1 MSPEPPA
8 PWSTC
13 STCGDATP
21 PGATQ
26 CPTCGKEVPLP
37 AERAAPGPGRRRRF
51 RIHRA
56 LRITL
61 VVCVAVGLIGV
72 MGWAIYT
79 GPPVAADPLTSA
91 WTLPIGPGNFSFFS
105 GAVTGGDY
113 ITGNFTVM
121 SPPGALVVFE
131 VFNTSAFLD
140 FAHGA
145 AGASPQDV
153 PVNETSGLIDFAA
166 EYSSTYYFVWINP
179 YAPSSSIG
187 IDVYANTQY
196 MSSVVVE

>member
-1 MSPEPPA
+1 MAPEPPP

-13 STCGDATP
+13 ATCGDATP

-26 CPTCGKEVPLP
+26 CPTCGKEVPSST
-37 AERAAPGPGRRRRF
+37 ERAATGPKRKLRF

-61 VVCVAVGLIGV
+61 VVGVVVGLIGV

-79 GPPVAADPLTSA
+79 GPPIAADPLTHS
-91 WTLPIGPGNFSFFS
+91 WTLPIGPGNFSYFS

-121 SPPGALVVFE
+121 SPPGALVLLE
-131 VFNTSAFLD
+131 VFNSSSFHD
-140 FAHGA
+140 FIHGA
-145 AGASPQDV
+145 AGASPQDA
-153 PVNETSGLIDFAA
+153 PQNETSGLIDFAA
-166 EYSSTYYFVWINP
+166 EYSNTYYFVWINA
-179 YAPSSSIG
+179 YAPSSHIG